1 MKNIKN
7 KKLIMIISII
17 VGAIVIVLGTSY
29 ALYTL
34 NVTKNSDF
42 KVKVGK
48 LELTITDTE
57 SEDRVVINDALP
69 TPTTDALADT
79 GYNFTITN
87 TGTIDAA
94 YTVYLDELTLENQG
108 RAKMS
113 NEYIKVNLSPQSS
126 VNLNNTALLSS
137 FTNGALTTGTLAAGQ
152 SVSYTLRVWI
162 DYNADNGAQ
171 NKYFASRIRVD
182 STQEK
187 ALTD

>member
-17 VGAIVIVLGTSY
+17 VGVVVLVLGTSY

-34 NVTKNSDF
+34 NVTKNSNF

-57 SEDRVVINDALP
+57 SEDRVVINNTVP
-69 TPTTDALADT
+69 TPTTEALEED

-94 YTVYLDELTLENQG
+94 YTVYLDELTLDNQN
-108 RAKMS
+108 RNKMS
-113 NEYIKVNLSPQSS
+113 NEYIKVNLSPQNS

-137 FTNGALTTGTLAAGQ
+137 FTNGALETGVLEAGE
-152 SVSYTLRVWI
+152 SISYTLRVWV

-171 NKYFASRIRVD
+171 NKYFASKIRVD

-187 ALTD
+187 ALTN